1 VTLRVHPDEIVKR
14 SSSPLLAKHGSW
26 ERVRLGEVA
35 DVLNGFAFKSSEF
48 SKDGGMPLIR
58 IRDVGSQ
65 TKQVRYAGDFD
76 SRYIVQP
83 RTILIG
89 MDGDFR
95 AARWKGEP
103 ALLNQR
109 VCTISVRSRD
119 LYNEDFLLY
128 ALPGYLDAIHGA
140 TSSTTVKHLSS
151 ETIKQIPLPLPPL
164 AEQRRIVAAIE
175 EQLSRLETAAAA
187 LSGGNAR
194 LELFRRSAEVSRLN
208 GDWPTR
214 PLAELVDPER
224 PIRYGILMPKEHI
237 VDGVLYVRVRDFPRG
252 KVLVNELRRTSHEI
266 AHKYR
271 RSSLMPGDV
280 LVSIRG
286 TFGRVAVAP
295 PELDGANITQDTAR
309 VALVSDVNRDYVVAY
324 LRSEAAQ
331 RFFRSVARGVA
342 VRGVNLG
349 DLREMPVPIPPL
361 DEQERV
367 AQDAERASTLIEALS
382 AEVTQAERRSDTL
395 RTAILARAF
404 RGELVAQDPEDEP
417 PSALLRRIAAQ
428 GAATRGTLGRRKRTP
443 A

>member
-1 VTLRVHPDEIVKR
+1 MTLRVHPDEIVER
-14 SSSPLLAKHGSW
+14 SSSPLLARHDSW
-26 ERVRLGEVA
+26 ERVRLGDVA

-58 IRDVGSQ
+58 IRDVGSN
-65 TKQVRYAGDFD
+65 TTQVRYVGNFD
-76 SRYIVQP
+76 PRYVVQP
-83 RTILIG
+83 RTILVG

-95 AARWKGEP
+95 AARWQGDP
-103 ALLNQR
+103 GLLNQR
-109 VCTISVRSRD
+109 VCTITVRSRG
-119 LYNEDFLLY
+119 LYDEDFLLY

-164 AEQRRIVAAIE
+164 AEQRRIVAAID
-175 EQLSRLETAAAA
+175 EQLSRLQTAGSA
-187 LSGGNAR
+187 LSGAKVR
-194 LELFRRSAEVSRLN
+194 LELFRRSAEVSWLN

-214 PLAELVDPER
+214 PLAEVVDPER
-224 PIRYGILMPKEHI
+224 PIRYGILMPKED
-237 VDGVLYVRVRDFPRG
+237 VADGVLYVRVRDFPRG
-252 KVLVNELRRTSHEI
+252 TILIDELRRTSHEI

-271 RSSLMPGDV
+271 RSSLRPGDV

-286 TFGRVAVAP
+286 TFGRVAIVP

-309 VALVSDVNRDYVVAY
+309 VALIPDVNRDYVVAY

-349 DLREMPVPIPPL
+349 DLRETPVPIPPL
-361 DEQERV
+361 DEQERL
-367 AQDAERASTLIEALS
+367 AQDAERTSTLIEALA
-382 AEVTQAERRSDTL
+382 AEVKQAKRRSDTL
-395 RTAILARAF
+395 RTTILARAF
-404 RGELVAQDPEDEP
+404 RGELVAQYPEDEP
-417 PSALLRRIAAQ
+417 PSALLHRIAAQ
-428 GAATRGTLGRRKRTP
+428 GAATLRVRRGTEKAP